1 MWEKEKSYLSP
12 LPPIRFE
19 ACKLLSC
26 KVNKTSLITVDTNRY
41 SVPCRF
47 AGQEVWA
54 KIFVDRVIVV
64 AQNQV
69 IAEHVRSYERNQMIT
84 VLDHYLEIL
93 LKKPRAIRDA
103 HAFQTTEVPDVF
115 KRFHL
120 KMREQEGA
128 AGDRKFIR
136 LLLLH
141 RDIGM
146 ERLTNAF
153 LEAEKT
159 QVFRYEVVHEIIQK
173 LTNQDISFQPLPT
186 DQTPISLLDYK
197 VSKSNIEQYGQL
209 TGVNNK

>member
-26 KVNKTSLITVDTNRY
+26 EVNNTSLINVENNRY

-103 HAFQTTEVPDVF
+103 HSFQTTEVPDVF

-128 AGDRKFIR
+128 AGVRKFIR

-146 ERLTNAF
+146 EKLTNAL
-153 LEAEKT
+153 LEAK
-159 QVFRYEVVHEIIQK
+159 K
-173 LTNQDISFQPLPT
+173 NASF
-186 DQTPISLLDYK
+186 PI
-197 VSKSNIEQYGQL
+197 
-209 TGVNNK
+209 